1 MPYSDAHVCEAPA
14 GCWVV
19 KGRGDH
25 SCPSRGLGSGQ
36 GEQIGCP
43 HSSLKGG
50 SQTWGDTEGFAGG
63 RELCVSLIHLENEAN
78 SNYCRGFSEIR

>member
-1 MPYSDAHVCEAPA
+1 MLGGKRE
-14 GCWVV
+14 
-19 KGRGDH
+19 GRPFL
-25 SCPSRGLGSGQ
+25 SFKRSWSGQ

-50 SQTWGDTEGFAGG
+50 SRPGGTLKALQGG